1 MKIKEL
7 PLTIISI
14 IGYIFLNSFCL
25 NKFGSTSYITF
36 ICNLVITLI
45 LLLIISKTKTKEY
58 YGLIKPKEYVRF
70 MYFVPLFIIIFLNFI
85 GGIQINNTVIEI
97 IFFMLSMLLIG
108 FIEEIIFRG
117 FLFKMMEK
125 DNLKTAMIV
134 SSLTFG
140 IGHIVNL
147 FNGSNLIPTLI
158 QIIYSVIVGY
168 LFVLIFHKSKSLL
181 PCIITHSL
189 INALSIFQTSSPISS
204 YISPIL
210 LIIISL
216 WYIFVITNFNKL
228 FYNLNCNYIKKDYKT
243 IAKHLKKK

>member
-14 IGYIFLNSFCL
+14 IGYVFLNSFCL

-45 LLLIISKTKTKEY
+45 LILIISKAKTKEY

-70 MYFVPLFIIIFLNFI
+70 MYFIPLFIIIFLNFI

-97 IFFMLSMLLIG
+97 IFFMLSMILIG

-125 DNLKTAMIV
+125 DNLKVAMIV

-147 FNGSNLIPTLI
+147 LNGSELIPTLI

-168 LFVLIFHKSKSLL
+168 LFILIFHKSKSLL

-189 INALSIFQTSSPISS
+189 INALSIFQVSSPITN
-204 YISPIL
+204 YISPML
-210 LIIISL
+210 LIVISL
-216 WYIFVITNFNKL
+216 WYIFVI
-228 FYNLNCNYIKKDYKT
+228 
-243 IAKHLKKK
+243 LKFDKIF

>member
-14 IGYIFLNSFCL
+14 IGYVFLNSFCL

-45 LLLIISKTKTKEY
+45 LILIISKTKTKEY

-125 DNLKTAMIV
+125 DNLKVAMIV

-147 FNGSNLIPTLI
+147 LNGSELIPTLI

-189 INALSIFQTSSPISS
+189 INALSIFQVSSPITN
-204 YISPIL
+204 YISPML
-210 LIIISL
+210 LIVISL
-216 WYIFVITNFNKL
+216 WYIFVILKFD
-228 FYNLNCNYIKKDYKT
+228 KKF
-243 IAKHLKKK
+243 